1 MSDLELHGLDGT
13 PRKIPAALLDRAE
26 VVTATVLRLPLT
38 KSDVAV
44 RESPEKAR
52 LLLAKARA

>member
-1 MSDLELHGLDGT
+1 MTDLELHGLDGS

-38 KSDVAV
+38 RADVAV
-44 RESPEKAR
+44 RESPDKVR
-52 LLLAKARA
+52 TLLAKARA